1 MKASEL
7 SGTVKTKYNYIGKKR
22 KKPTFDFDLELIS
35 KYFKGIKYR
44 GLYYIE
50 VKQQVVF
57 ELRKA
62 KFTFNEIGDI
72 FGMDHTSIVYI
83 NNNRVPHPLALEMKY
98 KWRELIT
105 NMQYPV
111 TVYDNKLDKKT
122 FTKVYQTFTEFVD
135 REDFL
140 NYICSNQ

>member
-7 SGTVKTKYNYIGKKR
+7 SGTVKTKYKYIGKKR

-62 KFTFNEIGDI
+62 
-72 FGMDHTSIVYI
+72 
-83 NNNRVPHPLALEMKY
+83 MKEE
-98 KWRELIT
+98 KERQERELKR
-105 NMQYPV
+105 M
-111 TVYDNKLDKKT
+111 T
-122 FTKVYQTFTEFVD
+122 F
-135 REDFL
+135 EDVIFI
-140 NYICSNQ
+140 Y